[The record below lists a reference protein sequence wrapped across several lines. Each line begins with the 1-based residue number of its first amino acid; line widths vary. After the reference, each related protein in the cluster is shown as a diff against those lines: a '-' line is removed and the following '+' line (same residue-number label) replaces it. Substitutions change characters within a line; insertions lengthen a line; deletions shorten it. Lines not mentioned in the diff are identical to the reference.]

1 MNEHIYADEVG
12 AISVTGAIVR
22 FDLMIQS
29 ATEKDADGKPQ
40 LVHGQQV
47 IMPIDSFLRSV
58 TRMQNA
64 VQDMLKKGVI
74 TRAPKEHGQA
84 ETAAKK

>member
-1 MNEHIYADEVG
+1 
-12 AISVTGAIVR
+12 
-22 FDLMIQS
+22 
-29 ATEKDADGKPQ
+29 
-40 LVHGQQV
+40 
-47 IMPIDSFLRSV
+47 MPIDSFLRSV